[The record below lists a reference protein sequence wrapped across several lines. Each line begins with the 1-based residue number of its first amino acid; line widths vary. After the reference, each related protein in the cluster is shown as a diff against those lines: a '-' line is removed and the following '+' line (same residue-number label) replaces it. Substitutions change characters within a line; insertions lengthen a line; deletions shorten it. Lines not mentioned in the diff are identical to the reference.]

1 MPIDGLSP
9 KTPQPDPNPLSTG
22 RPVGASNMVP
32 RETIEPN
39 RLRTILGR
47 LTSGFYES
55 AEVRDKIA
63 AHITSDLP

>member
-1 MPIDGLSP
+1 MPTDGLSP
-9 KTPQPDPNPLSTG
+9 KTPQPDPNPPSTG
-22 RPVGASNMVP
+22 RPVGANDVAP
-32 RETIEPN
+32 RGTIEPN

-63 AHITSDLP
+63 ARVTSDLP